1 MHLCEVQA
9 IHKKVPQ
16 IIRVITKSHCS
27 IDPNDMELQPNLL
40 GKSFGEGSL
49 ANLIWYVDARPA
61 NPFRIDV
68 LHAFSIRK
76 KIHMN

>member
-1 MHLCEVQA
+1 
-9 IHKKVPQ
+9 
-16 IIRVITKSHCS
+16 
-27 IDPNDMELQPNLL
+27 MELKPNLL

-49 ANLIWYVDARPA
+49 ANLVWNVDARPA
-61 NPFRIDV
+61 NPFCVDV

>member
-1 MHLCEVQA
+1 
-9 IHKKVPQ
+9 
-16 IIRVITKSHCS
+16 
-27 IDPNDMELQPNLL
+27 MELQPNLL

-49 ANLIWYVDARPA
+49 ANLIWYVDACPA